1 MSAHEDETVV
11 VVTYG
16 ADEQARSLYAEV
28 LGGSVRLVYLRDLP
42 AEARGEALISARA
55 LVSWSPGKELEDGEL
70 AQLGRAG
77 LLQLLSAGADHV
89 PFAKL
94 PAGLTV
100 AGNVGAFAEPM
111 SEHVLAMAL
120 ALKKKLLVNHAKLAA
135 GEFVPFATT
144 GMLRGSVCG
153 ILGFGGIGRAVA
165 RLMRA
170 LGLSI
175 HAVNTS
181 GQSSE
186 PTDFIGTLDDLECV
200 LRAADCVVIS
210 LPLNRQTRG
219 LIGRRELAWMK
230 PDAMLINV
238 ARGAIV
244 DEHALYEHMRAN
256 PDFAAGID
264 AWWVEP
270 FRAGEFRTDEPFFEL
285 PDFLGS
291 PHNSAVVP
299 GVMVGATR
307 RAAENVLRLLR
318 GEPVRGV
325 VRREDYLLEP

>member
-1 MSAHEDETVV
+1 MSEHEDETVV
-11 VVTYG
+11 VTYG
-16 ADEQARSLYAEV
+16 ADDKARTLHAQV
-28 LGGSVRLVYLRDLP
+28 LGRRARLVYLRDLAP
-42 AEARGEALISARA
+42 EERRKALTSATALI
-55 LVSWSPGKELEDGEL
+55 SWSPGKELEDEETALLSG
-70 AQLGRAG
+70 AG

-94 PAGLTV
+94 PEGLAV

-111 SEHVLAMAL
+111 AEHVLAMAL
-120 ALKKKLLVNHAKLAA
+120 ALKKRLLANHAKLAA

-144 GMLRGSVCG
+144 GVLRGSVCG

-165 RLMRA
+165 RLMRTI
-170 LGLSI
+170 GLSI
-175 HAVNTS
+175 YAVNTS

-186 PTDFIGTLDDLECV
+186 PTDFIGTLDDLEHV
-200 LRAADCVVIS
+200 LGAADCVVIS
-210 LPLNRQTRG
+210 LPLNRWTRG
-219 LIGRRELAWMK
+219 LIGRRELGWMK

-270 FRAGEFRTDEPFFEL
+270 FREGAFRTAEPFFDL
-285 PDFLGS
+285 PNFLGS

-299 GVMVGATR
+299 GVMVEATR
-307 RAAENVLRLLR
+307 MAAENVLRALR
-318 GEPVRGV
+318 DEPVQGLM
-325 VRREDYLLEP
+325 RREDYLEEH

>member
-1 MSAHEDETVV
+1 MSVRDEATVM
-11 VVTYG
+11 VTYG
-16 ADEQARSLYAEV
+16 ADETARQLYAEA
-28 LGGSVRLVYLRDLP
+28 LGGRARVVYLKDLTP
-42 AEARGEALISARA
+42 RQRGSELAAATALIS
-55 LVSWSPGKELEDGEL
+55 WSPAKELDDREL
-70 AQLGRAG
+70 GMLGGAG

-94 PAGLTV
+94 PPGLPV

-111 SEHVLAMAL
+111 AEHVVAMAL
-120 ALKKKLLVNHAKLAA
+120 ALKKRLLPNHGRLAA
-135 GEFVPFATT
+135 GEFESFATT

-153 ILGFGGIGRAVA
+153 ILGFGGIGRAVG

-170 LGLSI
+170 LGLSVW
-175 HAVNTS
+175 AVNTS
-181 GQSSE
+181 GTSSE
-186 PTDFIGTLDDLECV
+186 PTDFTGTLDDLEQV
-200 LRAADCVVIS
+200 LASSDCVVIS
-210 LPLNRQTRG
+210 LPLNRHTRG
-219 LIGRRELAWMK
+219 LIGRRELTWMK

-244 DEHALYEHMRAN
+244 DEHALYEHTRAN

-270 FRAGEFRTDEPFFEL
+270 FRGGEFRVDEPFFEL
-285 PDFLGS
+285 PNFLGS

-307 RAAENVLRLLR
+307 MAADNVLRFLEGETLR
-318 GEPVRGV
+318 GVM
-325 VRREDYLLEP
+325 RREDYVDDP